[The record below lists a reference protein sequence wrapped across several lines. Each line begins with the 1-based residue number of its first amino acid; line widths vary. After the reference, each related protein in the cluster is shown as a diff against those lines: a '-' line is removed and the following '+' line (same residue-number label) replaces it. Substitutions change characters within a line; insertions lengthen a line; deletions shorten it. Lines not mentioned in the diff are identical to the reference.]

1 VGFNTGHVGHIVIE
15 IFIVYIFLP
24 AILFN
29 YAKVPFYFGGT
40 SLLIL
45 VGVAIDT
52 MSQAEGF
59 MISQRLDTAYKV
71 KGKYSGV
78 KRF

>member
-1 VGFNTGHVGHIVIE
+1 MAQT
-15 IFIVYIFLP
+15 
-24 AILFN
+24 
-29 YAKVPFYFGGT
+29 
-40 SLLIL
+40 
-45 VGVAIDT
+45 
-52 MSQAEGF
+52 EGF